1 MKLGIT
7 ILGLI
12 LFTSNLFGQTCVKG
26 DCQNGYG
33 IETYSSDSKYLGEFK
48 NGKKNG
54 QGVFYYKENIKYVGS
69 WKNDTRSGEGRMYA
83 NGSVI
88 QEGIWKN
95 NALTMSRH
103 FLGCISGDCQSGIGI
118 YLYEDGR
125 KLYGKFINGEI
136 SETTVCYYP
145 DGKKYIG
152 GWSNN
157 NKNGVGTLY
166 GQGKEENGFWS
177 SGDFLGDT
185 KNGGKGCVLGNCS
198 NGEGIYI
205 YNDETRYNGRFNNGL
220 ASGFGVCYYPDGDI
234 YIGEWNNH
242 TFNGNGTMYFN
253 DGSVLEGIWK
263 NGIFQYKTVK
273 EGTTTTSEVYY
284 DYQTQTEAKTEEG
297 KLWII
302 LVGIGSYTTMPSLKY
317 TDDDAFR
324 LHSYFK
330 SPAGG
335 ALPDSQ
341 IRVLI
346 DEDATK
352 ANIMETLND
361 FGAKAGKNDM
371 LMFFFSG
378 HGINGAFLPQ
388 DYDGGYRVLKHSDI
402 LKVMESSQAKSKV
415 VIADAC
421 HSGSFTAKGESYES
435 TLNSLYSA
443 FNNSRGGTLLLLSSK
458 AEEVSVESEGFRQGV
473 FSHYLI
479 MGLKGKANV
488 DNDDIITVEEI
499 YNYVYTNVRLFTNN
513 QQTPVIRG
521 NFDKKMPLGSMQG
534 W

>member
-1 MKLGIT
+1 MKFW
-7 ILGLI
+7 ILTLELI
-12 LFTSNLFGQTCVKG
+12 LFTTNLLGQTCIQG

-33 IETYSSDSKYLGEFK
+33 IEAYGSNSKYLGEFR

-54 QGVFYYKENIKYVGS
+54 QGVFYYQENVKYVGS
-69 WKNDTRSGEGRMYA
+69 WKNDTRYGEGRMYV
-83 NGSVI
+83 NGSVT
-88 QEGIWKN
+88 QEGTWVN
-95 NALTMSRH
+95 NKLGISRH
-103 FLGCISGDCQSGIGI
+103 AVGCISGDCHNGIGI

-125 KLYGKFINGEI
+125 KIYGKFANG
-136 SETTVCYYP
+136 TVQENTICYYP
-145 DGKKYIG
+145 NGDKYIG
-152 GWSNN
+152 GWVNN
-157 NKNGVGTLY
+157 QRNGTGTLY
-166 GQGKEENGFWS
+166 HQGKEETGFWNS
-177 SGDFLGDT
+177 SKFVGDI
-185 KNGGKGCVLGNCS
+185 KNGKKGCISGNCS

-205 YNDETRYNGRFNNGL
+205 YNDETRYNGKFDNNL
-220 ASGFGVCYYPDGDI
+220 ASGFGVCYYADGDI
-234 YIGEWNNH
+234 YIGEWKNH
-242 TFNGNGTMYFN
+242 TFNGTGTMYFN
-253 DGSVLEGIWK
+253 DGSRLEGVWK
-263 NGIFQYKTVK
+263 NGIFQYKETQ
-273 EGTTTTSEVYY
+273 TTTNSEAHY
-284 DYQTQTEAKTEEG
+284 DFKTEEKTEKVES

-317 TDDDAFR
+317 TDDDAFL

-341 IRVLI
+341 IKILI

-352 ANIMETLND
+352 AKIMASLTD

-378 HGINGAFLPQ
+378 HGMSGSFLPY
-388 DYDGGYRVLKHSDI
+388 DYDGAYQVLKHSDI
-402 LKVMESSQAKSKV
+402 LNILESSQAKSKV

-421 HSGSFTAKGESYES
+421 HSGSFTAKGSTSYES
-435 TLNSLYSA
+435 TLNNLYSA

-458 AEEVSVESEGFRQGV
+458 AEEVSVESNGFRQGV

-479 MGLKGKANV
+479 TGLKGEANTNH
-488 DNDDIITVEEI
+488 DNIVTVEEV
-499 YNYVYTNVRLFTNN
+499 YNYVYRNVRLFTNN

-521 NFDKKMPLGSMQG
+521 NFDEKMPLGSIQS